1 MILSK
6 NNLGDLFAD
15 KFSQAI
21 QPDQYIKSICLK
33 YNKIGKEGLRNLA
46 SAVSNHGGILSLD
59 VRNNPC
65 Y

>member
-1 MILSK
+1 
-6 NNLGDLFAD
+6 
-15 KFSQAI
+15 
-21 QPDQYIKSICLK
+21 LK

-65 Y
+65 YLMKECDKYRVAM